1 MVSGSS
7 AAWQATGEVVQR
19 FDGIGALPKTSAP
32 CDWEK
37 CRFVQVQIPAGFRT
51 RLMGWTDQH
60 CWLFHRLLSVVA
72 TVTEMLRAE
81 TVLHID
87 RERGAVSG
95 RAPLG
100 VFA

>member
-1 MVSGSS
+1 M
-7 AAWQATGEVVQR
+7 
-19 FDGIGALPKTSAP
+19 D
-32 CDWEK
+32 
-37 CRFVQVQIPAGFRT
+37 
-51 RLMGWTDQH
+51 WTDQH

-81 TVLHID
+81 TVQHIG